1 MHITELNDLL
11 ESVDS
16 LKVISLTLSENKMVI
31 HNRQQLVD
39 VTLPVLMKALQVPD
53 SETESKGNEE

>member
-1 MHITELNDLL
+1 
-11 ESVDS
+11 
-16 LKVISLTLSENKMVI
+16 MVI